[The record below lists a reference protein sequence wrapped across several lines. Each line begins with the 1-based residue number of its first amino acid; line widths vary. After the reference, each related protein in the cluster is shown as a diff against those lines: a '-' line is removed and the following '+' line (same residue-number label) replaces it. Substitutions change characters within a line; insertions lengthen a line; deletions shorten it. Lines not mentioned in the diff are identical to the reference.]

1 MFTQVPTC
9 RHPGSVGKKIL
20 SFFFVLWG
28 FFGVHA
34 RAGDANSLLSFY
46 LKAMGLY
53 LDGKGKAS
61 SMLSLSP

>member
-20 SFFFVLWG
+20 SFFFLY
-28 FFGVHA
+28 FGVF
-34 RAGDANSLLSFY
+34 LVFMQELEMPILCFY
-46 LKAMGLY
+46 LKAVGLY